1 MNSNMNNNNLYETLG
16 IDKTA
21 TQEEIKKAYRKLSLE
36 MHPDRNNGS
45 AESTEQF
52 KKISKAYETLGDEDK
67 RKNYD
72 MRDNTFNNKGGIGI
86 DPSELFNLFSQTI
99 FSKMGQHM
107 NMGPHVN
114 MGGQGPVSHGPVS
127 HGTGPGSHGSGPG
140 PGSGP
145 PGTGFF
151 NVEGLRHSLT
161 KPLPIMKNLEITLTK
176 AYVGFTLPVEITRWV
191 NENGIKRE
199 ETETMYITIP
209 KGVDTNE
216 LIILREKGHIMN
228 DSIKG
233 DIKIFINV
241 KNDTEFI
248 RNGLDLVLNKTISLK
263 EALCGFSFDMKYLDG
278 KTFKINNGNGNVI
291 GFNYKK
297 VLPDMGMKRDNHT
310 GNIIINFTI
319 VFPEKL
325 TPEQV
330 DSLLTIL

>member
-1 MNSNMNNNNLYETLG
+1 MNNSMNNNNLYETLG

-45 AESTEQF
+45 DESTEKF
-52 KKISKAYETLGDEDK
+52 KNISKAYETLGDEDK
-67 RKNYD
+67 RKMYD
-72 MRDNTFNNKGGIGI
+72 TRDNNLNNKGVGI
-86 DPSELFNLFSQTI
+86 DPTELFNLFSQNI

-107 NMGPHVN
+107 NMG
-114 MGGQGPVSHGPVS
+114 QGSNPHGP
-127 HGTGPGSHGSGPG
+127 
-140 PGSGP
+140 
-145 PGTGFF
+145 GFF
-151 NVEGLRHSLT
+151 NVEGLRNSLN
-161 KPLPIMKNLEITLTK
+161 KPMPIMKNLEITLTK
-176 AYVGFTLPVEITRWV
+176 AYVGCTLPIEITRWV
-191 NENGIKRE
+191 NENGTKRE
-199 ETETMYITIP
+199 ESETIYINIP
-209 KGVDTNE
+209 KGVDNNE
-216 LIILREKGHIMN
+216 LIILREKGHIIN

-233 DIKIFINV
+233 DIKIFISIN
-241 KNDTEFI
+241 NDTEFI

-325 TPEQV
+325 TTEQV
-330 DSLLTIL
+330 ESLLTIL

>member
-1 MNSNMNNNNLYETLG
+1 MNNSMNNNNLYETLG

-45 AESTEQF
+45 DESTEKF
-52 KKISKAYETLGDEDK
+52 KNISKAYETLGDEDK
-67 RKNYD
+67 RKMYD
-72 MRDNTFNNKGGIGI
+72 TRDNNLNNKGVGI
-86 DPSELFNLFSQTI
+86 DPTELFNLFSQNI

-107 NMGPHVN
+107 NMR
-114 MGGQGPVSHGPVS
+114 QGSNPHGP
-127 HGTGPGSHGSGPG
+127 
-140 PGSGP
+140 
-145 PGTGFF
+145 GFF
-151 NVEGLRHSLT
+151 NVEGLRNSLN
-161 KPLPIMKNLEITLTK
+161 KPMPIMKNLEITLTK
-176 AYVGFTLPVEITRWV
+176 AYVGCTLPIEITRWV
-191 NENGIKRE
+191 NENGTKRE
-199 ETETMYITIP
+199 ESETIYINIP
-209 KGVDTNE
+209 KGVDNNE
-216 LIILREKGHIMN
+216 LIILREKGHIIN

-233 DIKIFINV
+233 DIKIFISIN
-241 KNDTEFI
+241 NDTEFI

-325 TPEQV
+325 TAEQV
-330 DSLLTIL
+330 ESLLTIL

>member
-1 MNSNMNNNNLYETLG
+1 MNNSMNNNSNNNLYETLG
-16 IDKTA
+16 VAKTS

-36 MHPDRNNGS
+36 LHPDRNNGS
-45 AESTEQF
+45 DESTEKF
-52 KKISKAYETLGDEDK
+52 KKISNAYETLGDEDK
-67 RKNYD
+67 RKMYD

-86 DPSELFNLFSQTI
+86 DPTELFNLFSQNI

-107 NMGPHVN
+107 NMG
-114 MGGQGPVSHGPVS
+114 QGPIPNGPSSHGPIPN
-127 HGTGPGSHGSGPG
+127 GP
-140 PGSGP
+140 
-145 PGTGFF
+145 GFF
-151 NVEGLRHSLT
+151 NVEGLRHSLN
-161 KPLPIMKNLEITLTK
+161 KPMPIMKNLEITLTK
-176 AYVGFTLPVEITRWV
+176 AYVGCTLPLEITRWV

-199 ETETMYITIP
+199 ETETIYINIP

-216 LIILREKGHIMN
+216 LIILRDKGHIIN

-233 DIKIFINV
+233 DIKIFISV

-248 RNGLDLVLNKTISLK
+248 RNGLDLVLNKTITLK

-278 KTFKINNGNGNVI
+278 KIFKINNGNGNVI

-325 TPEQV
+325 TAEQV
-330 DSLLTIL
+330 ESLLTIL

>member
-1 MNSNMNNNNLYETLG
+1 MNNSMNNMNNNNLYETLG

-45 AESTEQF
+45 DESTEQF

-67 RKNYD
+67 RKMYD
-72 MRDNTFNNKGGIGI
+72 MRDNNFNIKSGIGI
-86 DPSELFNLFSQTI
+86 DPTELFNLFSQNI

-107 NMGPHVN
+107 NMGPQVN
-114 MGGQGPVSHGPVS
+114 MGGQGPIPNGP
-127 HGTGPGSHGSGPG
+127 
-140 PGSGP
+140 
-145 PGTGFF
+145 GFF
-151 NVEGLRHSLT
+151 NVEGLRHSLN
-161 KPLPIMKNLEITLTK
+161 KPMPIMKNLEITLTK
-176 AYVGFTLPVEITRWV
+176 AYVGCTLPLEITRWV

-199 ETETMYITIP
+199 ETESMYINIP

-216 LIILREKGHIMN
+216 LIILREKGHIIN

-233 DIKIFINV
+233 DIKIFISIN
-241 KNDTEFI
+241 NDTEFI
-248 RNGLDLVLNKTISLK
+248 RNGLDLVLNKTITLK

-325 TPEQV
+325 TSEQV
-330 DSLLTIL
+330 ESLLTIL

>member
-1 MNSNMNNNNLYETLG
+1 MNNNMNNSNNSNNNLYETLG

-45 AESTEQF
+45 DESTEQF
-52 KKISKAYETLGDEDK
+52 KKISKAYETLSDEDK
-67 RKNYD
+67 RKMYD
-72 MRDNTFNNKGGIGI
+72 MRDNTFNNRGGIGI
-86 DPSELFNLFSQTI
+86 DPTELFNIFSQNI

-107 NMGPHVN
+107 NMGGH
-114 MGGQGPVSHGPVS
+114 GPVSHGPVS
-127 HGTGPGSHGSGPG
+127 HGPAPTGP
-140 PGSGP
+140 
-145 PGTGFF
+145 GFF
-151 NVEGLRHSLT
+151 NVEGLRHSLN

-176 AYVGFTLPVEITRWV
+176 AYVGCTLPVEITRWV

-199 ETETMYITIP
+199 EIETMYINIP

-228 DSIKG
+228 DSI
-233 DIKIFINV
+233 
-241 KNDTEFI
+241 
-248 RNGLDLVLNKTISLK
+248 K

-325 TPEQV
+325 SAEQV
-330 DSLLTIL
+330 ESLLTIL

>member
-1 MNSNMNNNNLYETLG
+1 MNNSNDLYKTLG
-16 IDKTA
+16 VDKTA

-36 MHPDRNNGS
+36 FHPDRNKGS
-45 AESTEQF
+45 VESTEQF
-52 KKISKAYETLGDEDK
+52 QKISNAYETLGDEDK
-67 RKNYD
+67 RKHYD
-72 MRDNTFNNKGGIGI
+72 MGDNNFNNNGAGMGMGVGI
-86 DPSELFNLFSQTI
+86 DPNEIFNFFTQNI
-99 FSKMGQHM
+99 FGKMGQHV

-114 MGGQGPVSHGPVS
+114 MSGPNGPVSHGP
-127 HGTGPGSHGSGPG
+127 T
-140 PGSGP
+140 
-145 PGTGFF
+145 FF
-151 NVEGLRHSLT
+151 NVEGFRQSLN
-161 KPLPIMKNLEITLTK
+161 KPIPIMKNIEITLTK
-176 AYVGFTLPVEITRWV
+176 SYVGCTIPLEITRWV

-199 ETETMYITIP
+199 ETETIYITIP
-209 KGVDTNE
+209 KGVDNNE
-216 LIILREKGHIMN
+216 LIILRDKGNIIN

-233 DIKIFINV
+233 DIKIFIAV

-263 EALCGFSFDMKYLDG
+263 ESLCGFSFDMKYFDG
-278 KTFKINNGNGNVI
+278 RTFKINNGNGNVI

-330 DSLLTIL
+330 ESLLTIL

>member
-1 MNSNMNNNNLYETLG
+1 MNNNSNNNLYETLG

-36 MHPDRNNGS
+36 LHPDRNNGS
-45 AESTEQF
+45 DESTEKF
-52 KKISKAYETLGDEDK
+52 KKISNAYETLGDEDK
-67 RKNYD
+67 RKMYD

-86 DPSELFNLFSQTI
+86 DPTELFNLFSQNI

-107 NMGPHVN
+107 NMG
-114 MGGQGPVSHGPVS
+114 QGPGH
-127 HGTGPGSHGSGPG
+127 GPGSHGPASHGPIPNG
-140 PGSGP
+140 P
-145 PGTGFF
+145 GFF
-151 NVEGLRHSLT
+151 NVEGLRQSLN
-161 KPLPIMKNLEITLTK
+161 KPMPIMKNLEITLTK
-176 AYVGFTLPVEITRWV
+176 AYVGCTLPLEITRWV

-199 ETETMYITIP
+199 ETETIYINIP

-216 LIILREKGHIMN
+216 LIILREKGHIIN

-233 DIKIFINV
+233 DIKIFISI

-248 RNGLDLVLNKTISLK
+248 RNGLDLVLNKTITLK

-278 KTFKINNGNGNVI
+278 KIFKINNGNGNVI

-325 TPEQV
+325 TAEQV
-330 DSLLTIL
+330 ESLLTIL

>member
-1 MNSNMNNNNLYETLG
+1 MNNTNMNNLYETLG

-45 AESTEQF
+45 DESTEQF

-107 NMGPHVN
+107 NMPH
-114 MGGQGPVSHGPVS
+114 MQHGPNMP
-127 HGTGPGSHGSGPG
+127 HGPNMAHGP
-140 PGSGP
+140 
-145 PGTGFF
+145 GFF

-161 KPLPIMKNLEITLTK
+161 KPFPIMKNLEITLTK
-176 AYVGFTLPVEITRWV
+176 AYVGFTLPLEITRWV

-330 DSLLTIL
+330 ESLLTIL

>member
-1 MNSNMNNNNLYETLG
+1 MNSNNNLYEILG

-36 MHPDRNNGS
+36 LHPDRNNGS
-45 AESTEQF
+45 DESTEKF
-52 KKISKAYETLGDEDK
+52 KKISNAYETLGDEDK
-67 RKNYD
+67 RKMYD
-72 MRDNTFNNKGGIGI
+72 MRDNNFNHKGMGI
-86 DPSELFNLFSQTI
+86 DPTELFNIFSQNI

-107 NMGPHVN
+107 NMR
-114 MGGQGPVSHGPVS
+114 QGPIPHGP
-127 HGTGPGSHGSGPG
+127 
-140 PGSGP
+140 
-145 PGTGFF
+145 GFF
-151 NVEGLRHSLT
+151 NVEGTAESIRQSLN
-161 KPLPIMKNLEITLTK
+161 KPIPIIKNLEITLTK
-176 AYVGFTLPVEITRWV
+176 SYVGCTLPLEITRWV

-199 ETETMYITIP
+199 ETETIYINIP
-209 KGVDTNE
+209 KGVDNNE
-216 LIILREKGHIMN
+216 LIILRDKGHIIN

-233 DIKIFINV
+233 DIKIFISV

-248 RNGLDLVLNKTISLK
+248 RTGLDLVLNKTISLK

-319 VFPEKL
+319 VFPEKI
-325 TPEQV
+325 TSEQV
-330 DSLLTIL
+330 ESLLTIL

>member
-1 MNSNMNNNNLYETLG
+1 MNNNNMNNSNNLYETLG

-45 AESTEQF
+45 DESTEQF

-114 MGGQGPVSHGPVS
+114 MGGHAP
-127 HGTGPGSHGSGPG
+127 GTGPPGSVSHGSGP

-145 PGTGFF
+145 GFF

-176 AYVGFTLPVEITRWV
+176 AYVGFTLPLEITRWV

-330 DSLLTIL
+330 ESLLTIL

>member
-1 MNSNMNNNNLYETLG
+1 MNNNHNLYEALG
-16 IDKTA
+16 ITKTA

-36 MHPDRNNGS
+36 LHPDRNNGS
-45 AESTEQF
+45 DESTEKF
-52 KKISKAYETLGDEDK
+52 KKISNAYETLGDEDK
-67 RKNYD
+67 RKIYD
-72 MRDNTFNNKGGIGI
+72 MRDNNFNNNNGAGM
-86 DPSELFNLFSQTI
+86 DPNEIFNFFSQNI
-99 FSKMGQHM
+99 FGKMGQHM
-107 NMGPHVN
+107 NMGPHMNVN
-114 MGGQGPVSHGPVS
+114 GHGPI
-127 HGTGPGSHGSGPG
+127 PNGS
-140 PGSGP
+140 
-145 PGTGFF
+145 GFF
-151 NVEGLRHSLT
+151 NVEGLRQSLN
-161 KPLPIMKNLEITLTK
+161 KPMPIMKNLEITLTK
-176 AYVGFTLPVEITRWV
+176 SYVGCTLPLEITRWV

-199 ETETMYITIP
+199 ETETIYINIP
-209 KGVDTNE
+209 KGVDNNE
-216 LIILREKGHIMN
+216 LIILRDKGNIIN

-233 DIKIFINV
+233 DIKIFISV

-263 EALCGFSFDMKYLDG
+263 ESLCGFSFDMKYLDG

-330 DSLLTIL
+330 ESLLNIL

>member
-1 MNSNMNNNNLYETLG
+1 MNSNNLYETLG

-45 AESTEQF
+45 DESTEQF
-52 KKISKAYETLGDEDK
+52 KKISKAYETLCDEDK

-72 MRDNTFNNKGGIGI
+72 MRDNNFNNKGNVGI
-86 DPSELFNLFSQTI
+86 DPTELFNIFSQNI
-99 FSKMGQHM
+99 FSKMGQHI
-107 NMGPHVN
+107 NMR
-114 MGGQGPVSHGPVS
+114 
-127 HGTGPGSHGSGPG
+127 HGTIPNGS
-140 PGSGP
+140 
-145 PGTGFF
+145 GFF
-151 NVEGLRHSLT
+151 NTEGLRESLN
-161 KPLPIMKNLEITLTK
+161 KPMPIIKNLEITLTK
-176 AYVGFTLPVEITRWV
+176 AYVGCTLPVKITRWV

-199 ETETMYITIP
+199 ETETIYINIP
-209 KGVDTNE
+209 KGVDNNE
-216 LIILREKGHIMN
+216 LIILRDKGHIIN

-233 DIKIFINV
+233 DIKIFISV

-248 RNGLDLVLNKTISLK
+248 RNGLDLVLNKTITLK
-263 EALCGFSFDMKYLDG
+263 ESLCGFSFDMKYLDG

-297 VLPDMGMKRDNHT
+297 VLPDMGMKRDNHS

-325 TPEQV
+325 SAEQV